1 MEEWNEYGELE
12 DQIED
17 QIDIFGDVPI
27 SATSAEA
34 HAAAAARN
42 EAQRASLAS
51 IGRTASETRHISISD
66 PREELARKKSQTDD
80 SPNPAVNLGDKKN
93 SPLSMAM
100 RQAGAEAAAKAG
112 QKSSSTSGAQAQAA
126 TTGKDPTDTTTSA
139 PATAAKLDPDAE
151 EVTQTETA
159 AKTPEQLASQG
170 QKKTS
175 VDKLGGS
182 PEDEG
187 TSCCL
192 VSACPRALTVSPKK
206 KTNNLSTDSHKSN
219 LEQVLDQRR
228 KSSVAKT
235 SSSLANATSIDEAD
249 TVSTRPSAVEEPP
262 KTTSTSTS
270 TSADKD
276 AINQREK
283 AIAEEDEDEDEAE
296 AGDSEPV
303 KKAAKVS
310 ATDKGEENVLG
321 GTKPQEREAADGGAA
336 GESVGD

>member
-1 MEEWNEYGELE
+1 M
-12 DQIED
+12 
-17 QIDIFGDVPI
+17 PI

-66 PREELARKKSQTDD
+66 PREELARKKSQTED
-80 SPNPAVNLGDKKN
+80 SLNPAANLGDKKN

-126 TTGKDPTDTTTSA
+126 TTGKDPTDTTIPA

-151 EVTQTETA
+151 EVTQVETA

-187 TSCCL
+187 TSCCSA
-192 VSACPRALTVSPKK
+192 SACHCALTVA
-206 KTNNLSTDSHKSN
+206 NNLSADSHKSN

-249 TVSTRPSAVEEPP
+249 TVSTRPSAVEGPP

-283 AIAEEDEDEDEAE
+283 AIAEEDEDDDDEDE
-296 AGDSEPV
+296 GRDSEPV